1 MLPGRT
7 WTGLMAPTLAI
18 PAVTCSGTGE
28 TVDSRGMLC
37 NCTEGQLQSCCRY
50 RREWNTLSST
60 EKQNYLT
67 TIHTVAT
74 DARYKQLYNNLIAL
88 HKTSYEPGRSAQN
101 PNNPLVSQFI
111 PWHRYFLL
119 EYEDLIRLVDSSI
132 TVPYWDWTPMNT
144 APYSLPIFSPVIGFG
159 NSSNAS
165 TGCVNTGP
173 FREGAFTTTPS
184 AGGGCLE
191 RDYDQ
196 TIFPTRMSINDIIA
210 ENVFTRAHTAI
221 QHFIHINVRCLVGGH
236 MCNDDAANDPLYI
249 TLLATIDQIMSQWQA
264 RSPMREAVR
273 YASDSTPL
281 DINLG
286 QGLVVSDF
294 ALNSNLPNGISVCYS
309 SSQPSSTS
317 PGVSRPTRWG
327 PSRLQDS
334 SPSLGS
340 ATAHKD
346 TSPLYMSHR

>member
-1 MLPGRT
+1 
-7 WTGLMAPTLAI
+7 
-18 PAVTCSGTGE
+18 
-28 TVDSRGMLC
+28 MLC

-50 RREWNTLSST
+50 RKEWNTLSSA

-67 TIHTVAT
+67 TIHTIAT
-74 DARYKQLYNNLIAL
+74 DARYKQLYDNLIAL

-119 EYEDLIRLVDSSI
+119 EYEDLIRLIDSSI
-132 TVPYWDWTPMNT
+132 TIPYWDWTPMRT

-159 NSSNAS
+159 NSSDAN
-165 TGCVNTGP
+165 TGCVDTGP
-173 FREGAFTTTPS
+173 FREGVFSTTPS

-191 RDYDQ
+191 RDY
-196 TIFPTRMSINDIIA
+196 IPNNFPSRGSINNIIA
-210 ENVFTRAHTAI
+210 QNDFTRAHTAI
-221 QHFIHINVRCLVGGH
+221 QHFIHINVRCLIGGQ

-249 TLLATIDQIMSQWQA
+249 PLLATIDQITSQWQT
-264 RSPMREAVR
+264 RSPVRETVR

-294 ALNSNLPNGISVCYS
+294 ALNSNLPYGVSICYS
-309 SSQPSSTS
+309 SSQSSSAS
-317 PGVSRPTRWG
+317 PGVARPTRWD
-327 PSRLQDS
+327 PSRLQGS
-334 SPSLGS
+334 SPTLGS
-340 ATAHKD
+340 ATD
-346 TSPLYMSHR
+346 RQDVSLLCLTDSVLSRMRLSQEERDFHRRGCTQQRG